1 MDYRTKPKSNLQ
13 ARNWVKHYFN
23 IYETHPSFNT
33 WVINIAYF
41 GIYSDGAAVYN
52 NACGA
57 GNHLPFINSEE
68 FTQEIDARR
77 HEEYAALYPDHY
89 CDDYELEDMHDA

>member
-1 MDYRTKPKSNLQ
+1 
-13 ARNWVKHYFN
+13 
-23 IYETHPSFNT
+23 
-33 WVINIAYF
+33 
-41 GIYSDGAAVYN
+41 VYN

-77 HEEYAALYPDHY
+77 HEEYAAMYPDHY
-89 CDDYELEDMHDA
+89 CDDYELEDMQDA